1 MKRLGHYVF
10 VRHRQN
16 WNLLFRFGLV
26 GGSGV
31 LVNLLVVILLKR
43 VGPDLNAVAVDLPLT
58 SFNVRWYHLFS
69 MTAFLVANV
78 WNFQLN
84 RHFTFRSAKHSGWW
98 REYGPFLAVGL
109 VAQMLGLLLLTALM
123 HPNSWIS
130 LPSSVL
136 DDSSGLRTKYYWA
149 QLIVIA
155 VTVPLSF
162 VVNKLWTF
170 SSVRGG
176 QHPTLTEEGVAEERE
191 GDAPAPTLAASASD
205 APPRPGGP
213 GPA

>member
-31 LVNLLVVILLKR
+31 LVNLLVLVVLR
-43 VGPDLNAVAVDLPLT
+43 RTGPHFDGVLIDLPPT
-58 SFNVRWYHLFS
+58 SFNIRWYHLYS
-69 MTAFLVANV
+69 TIAFLVANL

-84 RHFTFRSAKHSGWW
+84 RHFTFRSAKHSGWF
-98 REYGPFLAVGL
+98 REYGPFLAVGF
-109 VAQMLGLLLLTALM
+109 VAQLIGLGLLTLLM
-123 HPNSWIS
+123 HPGSFLA
-130 LPSSVL
+130 LPRTLL
-136 DDSSGLRTKYYWA
+136 DDSSGLRNRLYWA
-149 QLIVIA
+149 QLIVIV

-176 QHPTLTEEGVAEERE
+176 QHPTLTEEGVAEEHD
-191 GDAPAPTLAASASD
+191 GTTPSPSLATTAADPAPRT
-205 APPRPGGP
+205 GGP
-213 GPA
+213 GTV